1 MRQPYDAGNIDHNP
15 YFRTR
20 ENVIERIRQ
29 LTPFNFLDGA
39 WLRNIHRVGPVDEVN
54 SILFTILKEELG
66 DGVPSQNHANIYRD
80 LCHSFGFYPPPME
93 STAFARD
100 PEFLDAA
107 FDSPAFQLGI
117 SEFSKRYYPE
127 IIGMTLW
134 LEWTVLEL
142 HRIALDGRARR
153 AEFAFLSH
161 AYRDRQCCEA
171 AMAPALCGR

>member
-1 MRQPYDAGNIDHNP
+1 M
-15 YFRTR
+15 
-20 ENVIERIRQ
+20 
-29 LTPFNFLDGA
+29 
-39 WLRNIHRVGPVDEVN
+39 DEVN

-80 LCHSFGFYPPPME
+80 LCHSFGFYPPPIE

-127 IIGMTLW
+127 IIGMSLW

-142 HRIALDGRARR
+142 HRIALMVERVKLSSHFYRMHIAIDNAASGHGASIVRAVKLYLRQVRTEGGDRR
-153 AEFAFLSH
+153 YNSIGSGYGTAT
-161 AYRDRQCCEA
+161 
-171 AMAPALCGR
+171 